1 MGNKLKKR
9 DAVVSMIEIMMIF
22 AIIGVVSAAAMG
34 LSKPKAEYM
43 KKMQIYSA
51 YVTLQNAAS
60 QIAKEGHI
68 DFTTDINVCEN
79 RETTSPYKCLD
90 YENKI
95 PGTSYTLPKVSFR
108 NASGNVDVD
117 QGESITSY
125 STLSSAQKT
134 QYKLMQD
141 GFCQRLATTLQLN
154 SGAVNCSSLG
164 IDIDT
169 LPTSFSGYT
178 PNLKLPNGQVYY
190 IMDGALSYALDITAT
205 LKRIAVASDQASSVV
220 DYTNAR
226 KSESELSSVSSDI
239 FSCLDLSSNKDTC
252 FDVYIAILPNETKA
266 KFTKDIYDKIQNG
279 DSATLAKYNTQVK
292 KNFVTYLMKHYEKN
306 KDFFR
311 VYVDV
316 NGKMKNDKDIARGPD
331 KVGED
336 IYLFNVFRDGTVRPG
351 YETKFPLTKLNGRVV
366 IKKELKQTINDKTT
380 YSNFYVPYGNNG
392 AYSNIPLGFASCYAG
407 VAGDVVYKEMNGTN
421 TSYVGYTARLCYGI
435 KPLNDCISGKCRA
448 LVNEP
453 SFFVK

>member
-9 DAVVSMIEIMMIF
+9 DAVVSMVEIMMIF
-22 AIIGVVSAAAMG
+22 AIIGIVSAAAMG

-164 IDIDT
+164 IDINT

-190 IMDGALSYALDITAT
+190 IMDGALSYILGTT
-205 LKRIAVASDQASSVV
+205 TVKRIAVASDQASSVA

-226 KSESELSSVSSDI
+226 KSESELSSDQFVKV
-239 FSCLDLSSNKDTC
+239 FTC
-252 FDVYIAILPNETKA
+252 VKNNCFLEDRAILPNETKA
-266 KFTKDIYDKIQNG
+266 KITKEMKLRKPGEPISMRDLSFFMYNG
-279 DSATLAKYNTQVK
+279 
-292 KNFVTYLMKHYEKN
+292 KHYEKN

-351 YETKFPLTKLNGRVV
+351 YENKFPLTKLNGRVV
-366 IKKELKQTINDKTT
+366 IKKELKQTINGKTT
-380 YSNFYVPYGNNG
+380 YSNFYVPYGKNG
-392 AYSNIPLGFASCYAG
+392 EYSNKPLGYASCYAG
-407 VAGDVVYKEMNGTN
+407 VAGDVVYKEMNGLN
-421 TSYVGYTARLCYGI
+421 LDFTSYTAHLCDGI